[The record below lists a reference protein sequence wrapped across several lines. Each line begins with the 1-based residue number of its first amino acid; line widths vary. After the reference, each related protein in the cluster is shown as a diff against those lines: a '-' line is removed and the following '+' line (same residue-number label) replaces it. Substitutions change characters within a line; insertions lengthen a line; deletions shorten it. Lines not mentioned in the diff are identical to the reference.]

1 MRQNEDVIAL
11 YSRKSKFT
19 GKGESIGNQVE
30 LGKEFVR
37 VHFGDAAVDK
47 IVVYEDEGFSGG
59 NLNRP
64 AFKRMMDAA
73 KKRQFKAIIVYRLD
87 RISRNV
93 SDFSGL
99 IEELARLDI
108 SFISIKEQF
117 ATSTPMGRAM
127 MYIASVFSQ
136 LERETIAER
145 IRDNMH
151 ELAKTGRWLGG
162 TTPTGFESE
171 AIKSITV
178 DGKTKKA
185 CKLKLVPEEADIVKT
200 IFDLYVETDS
210 LTLTEAALIKQG
222 FKTKNGKY
230 FTRFSVK
237 AILQNPVYMVA
248 DQEAYDFFIKN
259 DTDLFSEHDAFDGVH
274 GMMAYNRT
282 DQEKGRASIS
292 LPPSEWIVSVGKH
305 PGLIPGKVWVQVQ
318 ESLERNKSK
327 SFRKPRSNEALLTGL
342 LFCSCGERM
351 YPKMSK
357 RKTADGKVIYTYVCK
372 MKERSQRTVCNSK
385 NANGNTLDMAIIEQ
399 VKMLA
404 DDKETFVS
412 QLEQSRK
419 FYTGNRM
426 DYEQRISD
434 MRKEKAETE
443 KKINSLVDSLVEMGD
458 SPAKAH
464 VTKRIEQL
472 NEEYQSLEKR
482 IQELE
487 GLTTQHAL
495 SDVEFDLM
503 RQLLTVFKDGID
515 EMTIEQKRAAIRT
528 IVRKVIWDGVN
539 AHVVLFGVQ
548 DDEIE
553 YPEIASAASDNTDDE
568 DDNDELVAFSD
579 VDYEDDDTEDDRLGK
594 TNPLSASKTHWGED
608 SKRGAHELPQAEESP
623 RHREHERAH
632 RGGQGRQRPD
642 GDRRGAGRFSSGR
655 GLRAPGR
662 DRPSAA
668 AGGRPFGA
676 TAAGGAAALRPLRP
690 AAHDPAGGG
699 RPSGHQPQ
707 LHQPHRKGGSA
718 LAAPVAAGAGTI
730 TWKGPPPETGGGPF
744 SVLHRLTALTILPAR
759 KLRRFSTAVSIRR
772 WRAAFAPQA
781 MWGGRMQFG
790 APSKGLS
797 ARMGSALTT
806 SSAAPATRPLLR
818 AAARSASFTSG
829 PRAVF
834 SSSTPGFM
842 AAMAFRSIMPAFWA
856 VRGQWRLTTSA
867 AANSSSRVTAVAPSS
882 RGPGARCG
890 P

>member
-1 MRQNEDVIAL
+1 MRQNENVIAL

-30 LGKEFVR
+30 LGKEYVR

-117 ATSTPMGRAM
+117 DTSTPMGRAM

-171 AIKSITV
+171 AIKSVTV

-185 CKLKLVPEEADIVKT
+185 CKLKLVPEEADMVKT

-222 FKTKNGKY
+222 FKTKKGNY

-248 DQEAYDFFIKN
+248 DEEAYDFFIKN

-292 LPPSEWIVSVGKH
+292 LPTSEWIVSVGKH
-305 PGLIPGKVWVQVQ
+305 LGLIPGKVWVQVQ

-404 DDKETFVS
+404 DDKDAFVS

-426 DYEQRISD
+426 DYEQRLTD

-472 NEEYQSLEKR
+472 NDEYQSLEKR

-495 SDVEFDLM
+495 SDIEFDLL

-539 AHVVLFGVQ
+539 AHVILFDVQ

-553 YPEIASAASDNTDDE
+553 YPEIASVASDNTDDE

-579 VDYEDDDTEDDRLGK
+579 IDYEDDDTEDDRLGK
-594 TNPLSASKTHWGED
+594 TNPLSASKMHWWED
-608 SKRGAHELPQAEESP
+608 SK
-623 RHREHERAH
+623 
-632 RGGQGRQRPD
+632 
-642 GDRRGAGRFSSGR
+642 
-655 GLRAPGR
+655 
-662 DRPSAA
+662 
-668 AGGRPFGA
+668 
-676 TAAGGAAALRPLRP
+676 
-690 AAHDPAGGG
+690 
-699 RPSGHQPQ
+699 
-707 LHQPHRKGGSA
+707 
-718 LAAPVAAGAGTI
+718 
-730 TWKGPPPETGGGPF
+730 
-744 SVLHRLTALTILPAR
+744 
-759 KLRRFSTAVSIRR
+759 
-772 WRAAFAPQA
+772 
-781 MWGGRMQFG
+781 
-790 APSKGLS
+790 
-797 ARMGSALTT
+797 
-806 SSAAPATRPLLR
+806 
-818 AAARSASFTSG
+818 
-829 PRAVF
+829 
-834 SSSTPGFM
+834 
-842 AAMAFRSIMPAFWA
+842 
-856 VRGQWRLTTSA
+856 
-867 AANSSSRVTAVAPSS
+867 
-882 RGPGARCG
+882 
-890 P
+890 

>member
-1 MRQNEDVIAL
+1 MRQNENVIAL

-30 LGKEFVR
+30 LGKEYVR

-117 ATSTPMGRAM
+117 DTSTPMGRAM

-171 AIKSITV
+171 AIKSVTV

-185 CKLKLVPEEADIVKT
+185 CKLKLVPEEADMVKT

-222 FKTKNGKY
+222 FKTKKGNY

-248 DQEAYDFFIKN
+248 DEEAYDFFIKN

-292 LPPSEWIVSVGKH
+292 LPTSEWIVSVGKH

-404 DDKETFVS
+404 DDKDTFVS

-426 DYEQRISD
+426 DYEQRLTD

-472 NEEYQSLEKR
+472 NDEYQSLEKR

-495 SDVEFDLM
+495 SDIEFDLL

-539 AHVVLFGVQ
+539 AHVILFDVQ

-553 YPEIASAASDNTDDE
+553 YPEIASVASDNTDDE

-579 VDYEDDDTEDDRLGK
+579 IDYEDDDTEDDRLGK
-594 TNPLSASKTHWGED
+594 TNPLSASKMHWWED
-608 SKRGAHELPQAEESP
+608 SK
-623 RHREHERAH
+623 
-632 RGGQGRQRPD
+632 
-642 GDRRGAGRFSSGR
+642 
-655 GLRAPGR
+655 
-662 DRPSAA
+662 
-668 AGGRPFGA
+668 
-676 TAAGGAAALRPLRP
+676 
-690 AAHDPAGGG
+690 
-699 RPSGHQPQ
+699 
-707 LHQPHRKGGSA
+707 
-718 LAAPVAAGAGTI
+718 
-730 TWKGPPPETGGGPF
+730 
-744 SVLHRLTALTILPAR
+744 
-759 KLRRFSTAVSIRR
+759 
-772 WRAAFAPQA
+772 
-781 MWGGRMQFG
+781 
-790 APSKGLS
+790 
-797 ARMGSALTT
+797 
-806 SSAAPATRPLLR
+806 
-818 AAARSASFTSG
+818 
-829 PRAVF
+829 
-834 SSSTPGFM
+834 
-842 AAMAFRSIMPAFWA
+842 
-856 VRGQWRLTTSA
+856 
-867 AANSSSRVTAVAPSS
+867 
-882 RGPGARCG
+882 
-890 P
+890 